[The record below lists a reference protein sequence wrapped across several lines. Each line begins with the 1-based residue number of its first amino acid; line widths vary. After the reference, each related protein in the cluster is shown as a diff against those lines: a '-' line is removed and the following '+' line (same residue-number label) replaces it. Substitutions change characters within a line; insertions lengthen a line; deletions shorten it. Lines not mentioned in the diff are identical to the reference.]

1 MNFLETE
8 TDYVCFA
15 NEQME
20 FEADTV
26 SEMVKVAD
34 GYEQYLLSKP
44 QAKSLGTVYG
54 AIHKKSDW
62 VGNLRWKLTEA
73 LTHSDIYLGSAS
85 ISSEHLFLCKRQ
97 SVE

>member
-34 GYEQYLLSKP
+34 GYEQYLLLKP
-44 QAKSLGTVYG
+44 QAKPLGTVYG

-73 LTHSDIYLGSAS
+73 LTYSDIYLGNAS
-85 ISSEHLFLCKRQ
+85 INSEHPFLCRRQ
-97 SVE
+97 SVD